1 MLTSYFCAGILHYET
16 HGTENYTMNRFTPW
30 LHAARPKTL
39 PLALASTILGSFLA
53 AAEHRFNAA
62 IFLLASL
69 TTILLQILSNCAND
83 YGDYTN
89 GKDTSQRIGP
99 RRMVQSGEISQPH
112 MRVALIVLVMLTLA
126 SGIALIYTGAQGIGD
141 RLFWFV
147 MGVVAIAAAMKYT
160 IGRNPYGYRG
170 WGDLSVFTF
179 FGLTGTI
186 GTYYLHTHHFSP
198 EILLPAASIGFL
210 STGVLNVNNLRDYH
224 TDKATLKR
232 TVVVMMGQR
241 NAKRY
246 HIALLLGAIVTGVLY
261 TMLNFKTGFQLLFFI
276 AIPFFIKNI
285 QAVIK
290 NKQPAEL
297 NIELRNL
304 SLSTLL
310 YSVCFGLGLIL

>member
-1 MLTSYFCAGILHYET
+1 
-16 HGTENYTMNRFTPW
+16 MNMFTPW
-30 LHAARPKTL
+30 IHAARPKTL

-53 AAEHRFNAA
+53 AAEHRFSTAV
-62 IFLLASL
+62 FLLASF

-83 YGDYTN
+83 YGDFTN
-89 GKDTSQRIGP
+89 GKDTSERIGP
-99 RRMVQSGEISQPH
+99 RRMVQSGEISQQH
-112 MRVALIVLVMLTLA
+112 MRVALIMLVMLTLS

-141 RLFWFV
+141 RFFWFV
-147 MGVVAIAAAMKYT
+147 IGIAAIVAAMKYT
-160 IGRNPYGYRG
+160 IGKNPYGYRG

-186 GTYYLHTHHFSP
+186 GTYYLHTHHFQP

-210 STGVLNVNNLRDYH
+210 SMGVLNVNNLRDYH
-224 TDKATLKR
+224 TDKATSKR
-232 TVVVMMGQR
+232 TFVVMMGQQ

-246 HIALLLGAIVTGVLY
+246 HIALILGAVVTGVLY
-261 TMLNFKTGFQLLFFI
+261 TILTFKTGFQLLFLI
-276 AIPFFIKNI
+276 AIPSFIKNV
-285 QAVIK
+285 QAVVE
-290 NKQPAEL
+290 NKRPAEL